1 VTPCAILVA
10 RRHVQDHEQVG
21 VVDQTE
27 LEHLN
32 QQRLVEAWQRGTD
45 DLMRYLPGFISANI
59 HRSLDGTKVINYAQW
74 ASPRAFQATLTD
86 PKVQAYF
93 EELSQIGTPAP
104 VLAEVVS
111 VHRAA
116 SASA

>member
-1 VTPCAILVA
+1 MAESTISAGDQVVVLINVFSCTP
-10 RRHVQDHEQVG
+10 D
-21 VVDQTE
+21 
-27 LEHLN
+27 N
-32 QQRLVEAWQRGTD
+32 QQRLIEAWQRGTD

-59 HRSLDGTKVINYAQW
+59 HRSLDGTRVINYAQW
-74 ASPRAFQATLTD
+74 ASREAFQASFTD
-86 PKVQAYF
+86 PQVTAYF

-116 SASA
+116 SESA

>member
-1 VTPCAILVA
+1 MAESTIRAEDPVMVLINVFTCEP
-10 RRHVQDHEQVG
+10 Q
-21 VVDQTE
+21 
-27 LEHLN
+27 N

-45 DLMRYLPGFISANI
+45 EVMRYLPGFISANI

-74 ASPRAFQATLTD
+74 ASRDDFEASLRNPE
-86 PKVQAYF
+86 VGAYF
-93 EELSQIGTPAP
+93 RELAQIAPPDP

-116 SASA
+116 TRPD

>member
-1 VTPCAILVA
+1 MAESTIRVGDQVVALINVFSCTP
-10 RRHVQDHEQVG
+10 E
-21 VVDQTE
+21 
-27 LEHLN
+27 N

-45 DLMRYLPGFISANI
+45 EIMRYLPGFISANI

-74 ASPRAFQATLTD
+74 ASREAFQASLAD
-86 PKVQAYF
+86 PKVLTYF
-93 EELSQIGTPAP
+93 NELSQIGTPAP

-116 SASA
+116 GESA